1 MIQAT
6 VLTDGSS
13 DTVLLPIL
21 NWLLAETTPEAFD
34 LRWADLRVL
43 RSPPRGLQ
51 ERIERA
57 IELYPCGLLFIH
69 RDAEKQP
76 AELRYE
82 EIRRENRSQV
92 TFVCVVPVRM
102 QEAWL
107 LHDERSLREAADR
120 PSGTEPLGLPALARV
135 ESLPD
140 PKGVLHRALRT
151 ASGAKGRRAK
161 QFNPARAAHRLAD
174 LIRDWS
180 PLRQLRAFQRLE
192 SDVRTA
198 CVALG
203 LRLRSDLSSRRGD
216 ELT

>member
-21 NWLLAETTPEAFD
+21 RWLLTQTTPEVFD

-51 ERIERA
+51 ERIQLA
-57 IELYPCGLLFIH
+57 VELYPCGLLFVH

-82 EIRRENRSQV
+82 EIRRECRTPV
-92 TFVCVVPVRM
+92 KHVCVVPVRM

-107 LHDERSLREAADR
+107 LHDEMSLREAADR

-140 PKGVLHRALRT
+140 PKGVLHRALRL

-161 QFNPARAAHRLAD
+161 QFNPAQAAHRLAD
-174 LIRDWS
+174 LVRDWS

-192 SDVRTA
+192 SDVRKA

-203 LRLRSDLSSRRGD
+203 LQLTSNLSTPRAGV
-216 ELT
+216 T